1 MLKRNNHIEY
11 TLYLQICYKWLWICG
26 NGIVA
31 NEVKDRKRKLWEEGN
46 MAVETKMFGTIEI
59 EEEKIITFEKG
70 LIGLPDLKK
79 FALITDAENT
89 DTRIQWLQSLD
100 EPAMALPIINPYE
113 IIEEYNPIVE
123 DELLKSLGEFKEE
136 NLMLMVTIRVPSD
149 IKQMTINLKGPI
161 IINAETK
168 KGCQI
173 IIEDDLPVRYPI
185 YEILEKKKEKAGE

>member
-1 MLKRNNHIEY
+1 
-11 TLYLQICYKWLWICG
+11 
-26 NGIVA
+26 
-31 NEVKDRKRKLWEEGN
+31 

-59 EEEKIITFEKG
+59 EEEKIITFDKG

-79 FALITDAENT
+79 FALITDAKNT
-89 DTRIQWLQSLD
+89 DARIQWLQSLD
-100 EPAMALPIINPYE
+100 EPTMALPIINPFE
-113 IIEEYNPIVE
+113 IMEEYNPIVE
-123 DELLKSLGEFKEE
+123 DELLKPLGEFKEE

-149 IKQMTINLKGPI
+149 IKQMSINLKGPI

-173 IIEDDLPVRYPI
+173 IVEDDLSVRYPI